1 LDESLQEAIA
11 PSLVLLVPCP
21 PPTPVPEA
29 APAERRRHT
38 LAAIK
43 RVLLRESQARPL
55 LLVFEDLQW
64 IDSETQAFL
73 DALVESL
80 PTAGVLLAVNY
91 RPEYQHAWSGK
102 TYYRQIRI
110 DPLAP
115 EGAEELLAGLLGAD
129 PSVARLRTLLIER
142 TEGNPL
148 FLEESVQALVETGAL
163 SGAPGAYRLVKDL

>member
-1 LDESLQEAIA
+1 
-11 PSLVLLVPCP
+11 
-21 PPTPVPEA
+21 
-29 APAERRRHT
+29 
-38 LAAIK
+38 
-43 RVLLRESQARPL
+43 PL

-129 PSVARLRTLLIER
+129 PSVPRLRPLRMDRPEGTRPFRGKSVRAWSRPARSAAPPAR
-142 TEGNPL
+142 T
-148 FLEESVQALVETGAL
+148 VW
-163 SGAPGAYRLVKDL
+163 